1 MNEELI
7 NKISEWMGDRQVLVF
22 ELKAF
27 LRELGFENDSE
38 MEYIIDELVKH
49 GFSRISNPLGDF
61 ISNHNGKVEKLP
73 LDKNPRK

>member
-27 LRELGFENDSE
+27 LRELGFENDSD
-38 MEYIIDELVKH
+38 MDYIIGELVKN
-49 GFSRISNPLGDF
+49 GFTRIINPLGDF
-61 ISNHNGKVEKLP
+61 IYNHIGKVEKLP
-73 LDKNPRK
+73 KDKNPRR